1 MAEKKQNSMKTWAAV
16 FLIISIVM
24 GIAMIPQLNKY
35 GKENVMVSTENE
47 FMYEKSIHIMVMLLM
62 GFGFLMVF
70 IKKYGYTSI
79 TATYLVV
86 ALSLPLYMLIR
97 PYLWGSV
104 ANISITNISML
115 LYAEFA
121 AASLL
126 IAIGGPLGRVNTS
139 QYLLIGLL
147 FTPLYAINEWFLF
160 SGEVIPSGAFLDTA
174 GSVMIHAFGA
184 YFAFGMIMLL
194 TAKKETEMSVESS
207 RTSNEFAMLG
217 SAALWIFW
225 PSFCSALVAVD
236 KIPLAAI
243 NTVLALCGATL
254 STYAFT
260 ILIRGKIEIGDIAN
274 ASLAGG
280 VAIGATVADVTPGW
294 AMLIGLIAGAISVVG
309 YAIIQPRLQK
319 ATGGVDTCGVHNL
332 HGMPGVFGG
341 LVAFGLVKFPLWQL
355 TGTILSVIFAVVMGI
370 VVGFI
375 ASRLGR
381 KETPYDDEEEFGIS
395 EYTLPFDFPHK
406 NMERCN

>member
-1 MAEKKQNSMKTWAAV
+1 MVEKSQKSLKTWAAV
-16 FLIISIVM
+16 FLIISIAI

-35 GKENVMVSTENE
+35 GKESVMTDTENE
-47 FMYEKSIHIMVMLLM
+47 FMYEKSIHILVMLLM

-70 IKKYGYTSI
+70 IRKYGYTSI
-79 TATYLVV
+79 TATYLAV
-86 ALSLPLYMLIR
+86 ALSLPPYMLVR
-97 PYLWGSV
+97 PYLWGSGE
-104 ANISITNISML
+104 NISIANISML
-115 LYAEFA
+115 LFAEFA

-147 FTPLYAINEWFLF
+147 FTPSYAINEWFLF
-160 SGEVIPSGAFLDTA
+160 SGAVIPIGAFLDTA

-184 YFAFGMIMLL
+184 YFALGMTIML
-194 TAKKETEMSVESS
+194 TTKKESEMSVETSI
-207 RTSNEFAMLG
+207 RSNEFALLG

-236 KIPLAAI
+236 KIPLVAI

-254 STYAFT
+254 ATYVFT
-260 ILIRGKIEIGDIAN
+260 ILFNSKIEVSDIAN

-280 VAIGATVADVTPGW
+280 VAIGATVANVTPGW
-294 AMLIGLIAGAISVVG
+294 SMLIGLIAGTISVVG
-309 YAIIQPRLQK
+309 HVIIQPRLQK

-332 HGMPGVFGG
+332 HGMPGIFGG
-341 LVAFGLVKFPLWQL
+341 IVALALVASPLWQL
-355 TGTILSVIFAVVMGI
+355 TGIIMTVIFAITMGI

-381 KETPYDDEEEFGIS
+381 KNTPYDDKEEFELS
-395 EYTLPFDFPHK
+395 E
-406 NMERCN
+406 

>member
-1 MAEKKQNSMKTWAAV
+1 MIEKRQNSMKTWAAV
-16 FLIISIVM
+16 FLIISIVI

-35 GKENVMVSTENE
+35 GKEGVMTDTENE
-47 FMYEKSIHIMVMLLM
+47 FMYEKSIHILVMLLM

-70 IKKYGYTSI
+70 IRKYGYTSI
-79 TATYLVV
+79 TATYLAV
-86 ALSLPLYMLIR
+86 ALSLPLYMLVR

-104 ANISITNISML
+104 ANISIANISML
-115 LYAEFA
+115 LFAEFA

-126 IAIGGPLGRVNTS
+126 IAIGGPLGRINTS

-160 SGEVIPSGAFLDTA
+160 SGAVIPIRAFLDTA

-184 YFAFGMIMLL
+184 YFALGMTIML
-194 TAKKETEMSVESS
+194 TTKKESEMSVETS
-207 RTSNEFAMLG
+207 RRSNEFALLG

-236 KIPLAAI
+236 RIPLVAI

-254 STYAFT
+254 ATYVFT
-260 ILIRGKIEIGDIAN
+260 ILIRGKIEVGDIAN

-280 VAIGATVADVTPGW
+280 VAIGATVANVTPGW
-294 AMLIGLIAGAISVVG
+294 SMLIGLIAGTISVVG
-309 YAIIQPRLQK
+309 YVIIQPRLQK

-341 LVAFGLVKFPLWQL
+341 IVALGLVASPLWQL
-355 TGTILSVIFAVVMGI
+355 TGIIMSVIFAITTGI

-381 KETPYDDEEEFGIS
+381 KDTPYDDKEEFELS
-395 EYTLPFDFPHK
+395 E
-406 NMERCN
+406 

>member
-1 MAEKKQNSMKTWAAV
+1 MVEKQNSMKTWTAI
-16 FLIISIVM
+16 FLIIFIFI
-24 GIAMIPQLNKY
+24 GIAMIPQLNRY
-35 GKENVMVSTENE
+35 GKESEMTGAENE
-47 FMYEKSIHIMVMLLM
+47 FMYEKSIHILAMLLM

-70 IKKYGYTSI
+70 MRKYGYTSI

-86 ALSLPLYMLIR
+86 ALSLPLYMLVR
-97 PYLWGSV
+97 PYLWGS
-104 ANISITNISML
+104 AADISIANISML
-115 LYAEFA
+115 LFAEFA

-126 IAIGGPLGRVNTS
+126 IAIGGPLGRINTS

-160 SGEVIPSGAFLDTA
+160 SGAVIPVGAFLDTA

-184 YFAFGMIMLL
+184 YFALGMTVML
-194 TAKKETEMSVESS
+194 TTKKESEMSVETSK
-207 RTSNEFAMLG
+207 TSNEFALLG

-225 PSFCSALVAVD
+225 PSFCSALVAID
-236 KIPLAAI
+236 RIPLVAI

-254 STYAFT
+254 GTYVFT
-260 ILIRGKIEIGDIAN
+260 ILLRGKIEVGDIAN

-280 VAIGATVADVTPGW
+280 VAIGATVANVTPGW
-294 AMLIGLIAGAISVVG
+294 SMLIGLIAGTISVVG
-309 YAIIQPRLQK
+309 YVIIQPRLQRV
-319 ATGGVDTCGVHNL
+319 TGGVDTCGVHNL

-341 LVAFGLVKFPLWQL
+341 IVALVLVASPLWQL
-355 TGTILSVIFAVVMGI
+355 TGIVMSVIFAITMGI

-381 KETPYDDEEEFGIS
+381 KDMPYDDKEEFGLS
-395 EYTLPFDFPHK
+395 E
-406 NMERCN
+406 

>member
-1 MAEKKQNSMKTWAAV
+1 MKTWAAV
-16 FLIISIVM
+16 FLIISIVI

-35 GKENVMVSTENE
+35 GKEGVMTDTENE
-47 FMYEKSIHIMVMLLM
+47 FMYEKSIHILVMLLM

-70 IKKYGYTSI
+70 IRKYGYTSI
-79 TATYLVV
+79 TATYLAV
-86 ALSLPLYMLIR
+86 ALSLPLYMLVR

-104 ANISITNISML
+104 ANISIANISML
-115 LYAEFA
+115 LFAEFA

-126 IAIGGPLGRVNTS
+126 IAIGGPLGRINTS

-160 SGEVIPSGAFLDTA
+160 SGAVIPIGAFLDTA

-184 YFAFGMIMLL
+184 YFALGMTIML
-194 TAKKETEMSVESS
+194 TTKKESEMSVETS
-207 RTSNEFAMLG
+207 RRSNEFALLG

-236 KIPLAAI
+236 RIPLVAI

-254 STYAFT
+254 ATYVFT
-260 ILIRGKIEIGDIAN
+260 ILIRGKIEVGDIAN

-280 VAIGATVADVTPGW
+280 VAIGATVANVTPGW
-294 AMLIGLIAGAISVVG
+294 SMLIGLIAGTISVVG

-341 LVAFGLVKFPLWQL
+341 IVALGLVASPLWQL
-355 TGTILSVIFAVVMGI
+355 TGIIMSVIFAITTGI

-381 KETPYDDEEEFGIS
+381 KDTPYDDKEEFELS
-395 EYTLPFDFPHK
+395 E
-406 NMERCN
+406 

>member
-1 MAEKKQNSMKTWAAV
+1 MVEKRQNSMKTWAAV
-16 FLIISIVM
+16 FLIISIVI
-24 GIAMIPQLNKY
+24 GIALIPQLNKY
-35 GKENVMVSTENE
+35 GKEGVMTDTENE
-47 FMYEKSIHIMVMLLM
+47 FMYEKSIHILVMLLM

-70 IKKYGYTSI
+70 IRKYGYTSI
-79 TATYLVV
+79 TATYLAV
-86 ALSLPLYMLIR
+86 ALSLPLYMLVR

-104 ANISITNISML
+104 ANISIANISML
-115 LYAEFA
+115 LFAEFA

-126 IAIGGPLGRVNTS
+126 IAIGGPLGRINTS

-160 SGEVIPSGAFLDTA
+160 SGAVIPIGAFLDTA

-184 YFAFGMIMLL
+184 YFALGMTIML
-194 TAKKETEMSVESS
+194 TTKKESEMSVETS
-207 RTSNEFAMLG
+207 RRSNEFALLG

-236 KIPLAAI
+236 KIPLVAI

-254 STYAFT
+254 ATYVFT
-260 ILIRGKIEIGDIAN
+260 ILIRGKIEVGDIAN

-280 VAIGATVADVTPGW
+280 VAIGATVANVTPGW
-294 AMLIGLIAGAISVVG
+294 SMLIGLIAGTISVVG

-341 LVAFGLVKFPLWQL
+341 IIALGLVTSPLWQL
-355 TGTILSVIFAVVMGI
+355 TGIIMSVIFAITTGI

-375 ASRLGR
+375 ASRLER
-381 KETPYDDEEEFGIS
+381 KDTPYDDKEEFELS
-395 EYTLPFDFPHK
+395 E
-406 NMERCN
+406 

>member
-1 MAEKKQNSMKTWAAV
+1 MVEKKHIMKAWAAV
-16 FLIISIVM
+16 FLVISIVI

-35 GKENVMVSTENE
+35 GKEGVMTDTENE
-47 FMYEKSIHIMVMLLM
+47 FMYEKSIHILVMLLM

-70 IKKYGYTSI
+70 IRKYGYTSI
-79 TATYLVV
+79 TATYLAV
-86 ALSLPLYMLIR
+86 ALSLPLYMLVR

-104 ANISITNISML
+104 ANISIANISML
-115 LYAEFA
+115 LFAEFA

-147 FTPLYAINEWFLF
+147 FTPLYAINEWLLF
-160 SGEVIPSGAFLDTA
+160 SGAVIPIGAFLDTA

-184 YFAFGMIMLL
+184 YFALGMTIML
-194 TAKKETEMSVESS
+194 TTKKESEMSVETS
-207 RTSNEFAMLG
+207 RRSNEFALLG

-236 KIPLAAI
+236 KIPLVAI

-254 STYAFT
+254 ATYVFT
-260 ILIRGKIEIGDIAN
+260 ILIRGKIEVGDIAN

-280 VAIGATVADVTPGW
+280 VAIGATVANVTPGW
-294 AMLIGLIAGAISVVG
+294 SMLIGLIAGTISVVG

-341 LVAFGLVKFPLWQL
+341 IVALGLVASPLWQL
-355 TGTILSVIFAVVMGI
+355 TGIIMSVIFAITTGI

-381 KETPYDDEEEFGIS
+381 KDTPYDDKEEFELS
-395 EYTLPFDFPHK
+395 E
-406 NMERCN
+406 

>member
-1 MAEKKQNSMKTWAAV
+1 MIEKRQNSMKTWAAV
-16 FLIISIVM
+16 FLIISIVI

-35 GKENVMVSTENE
+35 GKEGVMTDTENE
-47 FMYEKSIHIMVMLLM
+47 FMYEKSIHILVMLLM

-70 IKKYGYTSI
+70 IRKYGYTSI
-79 TATYLVV
+79 TATYLAV
-86 ALSLPLYMLIR
+86 ALSLPLYMLVR

-104 ANISITNISML
+104 ANISIANISML
-115 LYAEFA
+115 LFAEFA

-126 IAIGGPLGRVNTS
+126 IAIGGPLGRINTS

-160 SGEVIPSGAFLDTA
+160 SGAVIPIGAFLDTA

-184 YFAFGMIMLL
+184 YFALGMTIVL
-194 TAKKETEMSVESS
+194 TAKKESEMSVETS
-207 RTSNEFAMLG
+207 RRSNEFALLG

-236 KIPLAAI
+236 KIPLVAI

-254 STYAFT
+254 ATYAFT
-260 ILIRGKIEIGDIAN
+260 ILIRGKIEVGDIAN

-280 VAIGATVADVTPGW
+280 VAIGATVVNVTPGW
-294 AMLIGLIAGAISVVG
+294 SMLIGLIAGTISVVG

-341 LVAFGLVKFPLWQL
+341 IIALGLVASPLWQL
-355 TGTILSVIFAVVMGI
+355 TGILMSVIFAITTGI

-381 KETPYDDEEEFGIS
+381 KDTPYDDKEEFELS
-395 EYTLPFDFPHK
+395 E
-406 NMERCN
+406 

>member
-1 MAEKKQNSMKTWAAV
+1 MVEKKHIMKAWAAV
-16 FLIISIVM
+16 FLVISIVI

-35 GKENVMVSTENE
+35 GKEGVMTDTENE
-47 FMYEKSIHIMVMLLM
+47 FMYEKSIHILAMLLM

-70 IKKYGYTSI
+70 IRKYGYTSI

-86 ALSLPLYMLIR
+86 ALSLPLYMLVR

-115 LYAEFA
+115 LFAEFA

-147 FTPLYAINEWFLF
+147 FTPLYAVNEWFLF
-160 SGEVIPSGAFLDTA
+160 SGAVIPIGAFLDTA

-184 YFAFGMIMLL
+184 YFALGMIIML
-194 TAKKETEMSVESS
+194 TTKKESELSVETSKG
-207 RTSNEFAMLG
+207 SNEFALLG

-225 PSFCSALVAVD
+225 PSFCSALVSVD
-236 KIPLAAI
+236 KIPLVAI

-254 STYAFT
+254 ATYAFT
-260 ILIRGKIEIGDIAN
+260 ILIRGKIEVGDIAN

-280 VAIGATVADVTPGW
+280 VAIGATVANVTPGW
-294 AMLIGLIAGAISVVG
+294 SMLIGLIAGTISVVG

-341 LVAFGLVKFPLWQL
+341 LVALGLVSSPLWQL
-355 TGTILSVIFAVVMGI
+355 TGIIISVIFAITMGI

-381 KETPYDDEEEFGIS
+381 KTTPYDDKEEFELS
-395 EYTLPFDFPHK
+395 E
-406 NMERCN
+406 

>member
-1 MAEKKQNSMKTWAAV
+1 MEKRQNSVKTWAAV
-16 FLIISIVM
+16 FLIISIVI

-35 GKENVMVSTENE
+35 GKEGVMTDTENE
-47 FMYEKSIHIMVMLLM
+47 FMYEKSIHILVMLLM

-70 IKKYGYTSI
+70 IRKYGYTSI
-79 TATYLVV
+79 TATYLAV
-86 ALSLPLYMLIR
+86 ALSLPLYMLVR

-104 ANISITNISML
+104 ANISIANISML
-115 LYAEFA
+115 LFAEFA

-147 FTPLYAINEWFLF
+147 FTPLYAINEWLLF
-160 SGEVIPSGAFLDTA
+160 SGAVIPIGAFLDTA

-184 YFAFGMIMLL
+184 YFALGMTIML
-194 TAKKETEMSVESS
+194 TTKKESEMSVETS
-207 RTSNEFAMLG
+207 RRSNEFALLG

-236 KIPLAAI
+236 KIPLVAI

-254 STYAFT
+254 ATYVFT
-260 ILIRGKIEIGDIAN
+260 ILIRGKIEVGDIAN

-280 VAIGATVADVTPGW
+280 VAIGATVANVTPGW
-294 AMLIGLIAGAISVVG
+294 SMLIGLIAGTISVVG

-341 LVAFGLVKFPLWQL
+341 IVALGLVASPLWQL
-355 TGTILSVIFAVVMGI
+355 TGILMSVIFAITTGI

-381 KETPYDDEEEFGIS
+381 KDTPYDDKEEFELS
-395 EYTLPFDFPHK
+395 E
-406 NMERCN
+406 

>member
-1 MAEKKQNSMKTWAAV
+1 MFNLTEKKQSMKTWAAV
-16 FLIISIVM
+16 FLTISVVI
-24 GIAMIPQLNKY
+24 GIAMIPQFNKY
-35 GKENVMVSTENE
+35 GKEGVMTITENE
-47 FMYEKSIHIMVMLLM
+47 FMYEKSIHILVMLLM

-70 IKKYGYTSI
+70 IRKYGYTSI
-79 TATYLVV
+79 TAAYLAV
-86 ALSLPLYMLIR
+86 ALSLPLYMLVR

-104 ANISITNISML
+104 ANISIANISML
-115 LYAEFA
+115 LFAEFA

-160 SGEVIPSGAFLDTA
+160 SGAVIPIGAFLDTA

-184 YFAFGMIMLL
+184 YFALGMTIML
-194 TAKKETEMSVESS
+194 TTKKESAMSVETS
-207 RTSNEFAMLG
+207 RRSNEFALLG

-236 KIPLAAI
+236 KIPLVAI

-254 STYAFT
+254 ATYVFS
-260 ILIRGKIEIGDIAN
+260 ILIRGKIEVGDIAN

-280 VAIGATVADVTPGW
+280 VAIGATVANVTPGW
-294 AMLIGLIAGAISVVG
+294 SMLIGLIAGTISVVG

-341 LVAFGLVKFPLWQL
+341 IVALGLVASPLWQL
-355 TGTILSVIFAVVMGI
+355 MGIIMSVIFALTTGI

-381 KETPYDDEEEFGIS
+381 KDTPYDDKEEFELS
-395 EYTLPFDFPHK
+395 E
-406 NMERCN
+406 